1 MKNTII
7 IEGKEYKL
15 DGNLNSLKNILFRES
30 GHFSHIELE
39 KSAYFKIR
47 DLAWQV
53 QIKLGLSSLPTD
65 ILDVAHR
72 LGYMTI
78 KIHDSEPFLGKLL
91 NYNELIKKE
100 AFNCELWNEHIIFYN
115 PNYYLPRVRFSIAHE
130 IGHLLLEHNTNLS
143 TDKIETE
150 ANAFAARL
158 LMPVGVLHALG
169 VKKYT
174 DIMQFCQVS
183 EPAAIKRMNRITEL
197 RERGKFFSSPLER
210 QLLNNFKEFIELN
223 RLT

>member
-7 IEGKEYKL
+7 IEGKEYEL
-15 DGNLNSLKNILFRES
+15 NENLNSLKNIIFRES

-65 ILDVAHR
+65 ILDVAHK
-72 LGYMTI
+72 LGYTTI
-78 KIHDSEPFLGKLL
+78 RMHDSEPFLK
-91 NYNELIKKE
+91 NVPEYPELIKRE
-100 AFNCELWNEHIIFYN
+100 AFACKCLKDNIIFYN

-130 IGHLLLEHNTNLS
+130 IGHLLLEHNTNLL

-174 DIMQFCQVS
+174 DIMRFCQVS
-183 EPAAIKRMNRITEL
+183 EPAAIKRMSRIDEL
-197 RERGKFFSSPLER
+197 RQRGKFFTSPLER
-210 QLLNNFKEFIELN
+210 QILNNFSEFIKENKLE
-223 RLT
+223 

>member
-1 MKNTII
+1 MKNIII
-7 IEGKEYKL
+7 IEGKEYEIKENV
-15 DGNLNSLKNILFRES
+15 NLINNILFRDS

-47 DLAWQV
+47 DLAWQI
-53 QIKLGLSSLPTD
+53 QIKLGISSLPIN
-65 ILDVAHR
+65 ILEVAHN
-72 LGYMTI
+72 LGYSTI
-78 KIHDSEPFLGKLL
+78 KMHDSAPFLANIP
-91 NYNELIKKE
+91 NYENLIKKE
-100 AFNCELWNEHIIFYN
+100 ALACKWLNEKIIFYN
-115 PNYYLPRVRFSIAHE
+115 PNYYFPRVRFSIAHE
-130 IGHLLLEHNTNLS
+130 IGHLLLEHNTNLAI
-143 TDKIETE
+143 DKVEVE

-158 LMPVGVLHALG
+158 LMPVGILHALG
-169 VKKYT
+169 VKKHT